1 MRILRLRL
9 TNLNSLRDEWK
20 VDFTV
25 APLSEAGLFAI
36 TGPTGAG
43 KTTLLDAITLA
54 LYGRAARYGADPNPE
69 KMMSMHSGSC
79 SAEVEFSCAL
89 GTFRSVWQLRR
100 ARGLAGGNIRPAERK
115 VIALPSEEVL
125 TQKIED
131 SNRKVEELTGLN
143 YDRFLRSVMLAQG
156 DFAAFLKAKP
166 SERTELLEQI
176 TGTRIYS
183 DISMAAYRRVES
195 ARSAHEALISRRT
208 SVQVFSPELRSE
220 REGQLAAARARLEQI
235 KVELASLETRIGH
248 AKTFIACTEEAANI
262 EKEAQKIV
270 QERNSAIS
278 EMKALELHDKAVP
291 FVARLTALSLLEQQQ
306 REDEGNLATHQL
318 ELPKLSE
325 RLEKTNAESVTA
337 RLSLEKAE
345 QEEQT
350 WKPVWAEVTRLDAD
364 ISVARNGLAQRT
376 ETRQLAEAAEQ
387 RLQEDHTAKH
397 RDLENQKV
405 TLSELSAWIL
415 DNTGSAQLVTVI
427 PDLQTN
433 LGRWSDLTR
442 QLDEIDKEVVS
453 FTRSIQEN
461 EATLATAAAA
471 ASALKSDWEIKEAG
485 VTDTREA
492 WEKLADKRTLHDW
505 ETDRDTAQTRVFQLN
520 ELLVSSREIVTKSTH
535 HQKLQN
541 ETKALTAKEEA
552 LVQERLTREKEF
564 QAATELSLARRKSLD
579 LVQRLQSLDQHR
591 HALVEGEPCALC
603 GATEHPY
610 ASPTN
615 LPSLELSEA
624 ESELRKAD
632 QSLERVRVA
641 MKEIDRQ
648 QAAASSEKNRI
659 RAELN
664 ETSQNIAQIGSQWAA
679 QALTLGIDLLPTQ
692 TEELA
697 ALLLSDGKRTSQLKQ
712 LVDDLRALNLK
723 LRESEKAAEQAKS
736 ALREKLAAKDKIEGL
751 IAQTRENLA
760 KTTQRANASQLAIK
774 ASQDT
779 FTQGIAAFGLFAPNF
794 KAAEESLV
802 RLKQQSQEFTTKTS
816 SRSSLEAQL
825 KVSEASIG
833 EVGKQIEKAST
844 QIGKLKKDEARDQQ
858 KLQALVTT
866 RQNKFEARDVSAEQK
881 RLSEGIK
888 AFREATEK
896 TSDIRNE
903 VLHLRD
909 SCKAKVTEIAT
920 TVSQRKI
927 KISANTSSLATAA
940 AGVGFPTVAALMQAV
955 LSDNIAQET
964 TALRTRLNNGEQAL
978 IGRNKSNQAAQSRL
992 PDSAREDAPSLET
1005 LTARRLSNESDRQ
1018 SLDQKS
1024 GALQEEL
1031 RQDDERRKSQL
1042 ELTGQIEAAERE
1054 FHRWHRLS
1062 ALIGS
1067 ANGNLFSR
1075 FAQGLTLERLVGVA
1089 NRHLV
1094 QLNPRY
1100 SMRRAAE
1107 ELDDLELEI
1116 IDHYQADV
1124 ARPMRSLS
1132 GGESFLASLALAV
1145 GLSELASGKTAI
1157 ESLFIDEGFG
1167 MLDAE
1172 TLETAMAALEGLQAR
1187 GKTIGVI
1194 SHVDA
1199 MKERIT
1205 TQIRIQKRDSGRSI
1219 LEIVS

>member
-1 MRILRLRL
+1 MKILRLRL
-9 TNLNSLRDEWK
+9 TNLNSLRDEWN
-20 VDFTV
+20 VDFTL

-54 LYGRAARYGADPNPE
+54 LYGRAARYGAAPNPE
-69 KMMSMHSGSC
+69 QMMSTHTGSC
-79 SAEVEFSCAL
+79 SAEVEFSCGS

-100 ARGLAGGNIRPAERK
+100 SRNLAGGKIRPAERK

-125 TQKIED
+125 TQRIDE

-195 ARSAHEALISRRT
+195 ARSAHEILISRQT
-208 SVQVFSPELRSE
+208 SVEVFTPEIRSE
-220 REGQLAAARARLEQI
+220 REQQLVAARVRLDQI
-235 KVELASLETRIGH
+235 KVELGNLETRIGS
-248 AKTFIACTEEAANI
+248 AKAFIACAEEAANI
-262 EKEAQKIV
+262 GREAERIT
-270 QERNSAIS
+270 QERNSATAQL
-278 EMKALELHDKAVP
+278 KALDLHDKTVP

-306 REDEGNLATHQL
+306 KEDEGPLAAHQV

-325 RLEKTNAESVTA
+325 RLEKTSAEALAA

-350 WKPVWAEVTRLDAD
+350 WNPVWAEVTQLDAD
-364 ISVARNGLAQRT
+364 ISVARSALAQRT
-376 ETRQLAEAAEQ
+376 ETRQLADIAQQ
-387 RLQEDHTAKH
+387 RLQADKAAKQ
-397 RDLENQKV
+397 RDLEKQKTAV
-405 TLSELSAWIL
+405 LELSAWIL
-415 DNTGSAQLVTVI
+415 TNTGRAQLVTVL
-427 PDLQTN
+427 PELQTN
-433 LGRWSDLTR
+433 LGRWSDMTR
-442 QLDEIDKEVVS
+442 QSGEIDKEVIS
-453 FTRSIQEN
+453 LTQNIQQH
-461 EATLATAAAA
+461 EATLATETAA
-471 ASALKSDWEIKEAG
+471 ASTLKTDREVKEA
-485 VTDTREA
+485 VVKDTSKA
-492 WEKLADKRTLHDW
+492 WEKLTNKRALHDW
-505 ETDRDTAQTRVFQLN
+505 ETDRDAAQQRVFKLN
-520 ELLVSSREIVTKSTH
+520 ELLATSREIATKTTH
-535 HQKLQN
+535 RQKLQE
-541 ETKALTAKEEA
+541 ETEALTGKEGA
-552 LVQERLTREKEF
+552 LSQERQLRGKEF

-579 LVQRLQSLDQHR
+579 LIQRLQSLEQYR
-591 HALVEGEPCALC
+591 HVLVEGEPCDLC

-624 ESELRKAD
+624 KIELKKAE
-632 QSLERVRVA
+632 QTLEQVREA
-641 MKEIDRQ
+641 IAEIDRQ
-648 QAAASSEKNRI
+648 MAATSSEKKGI
-659 RAELN
+659 KAELN
-664 ETSQNIAQIGSQWAA
+664 RTSQQIAEIGTQWAA
-679 QALTLGIDLLPTQ
+679 QTAALGIDLIPAQ
-692 TEELA
+692 TEELT
-697 ALLLSDGKRTSQLKQ
+697 ALLAIDDTRAGQLKK
-712 LVDDLRALNLK
+712 LVDDLRALDLK

-736 ALREKLAAKDKIEGL
+736 AQKEKLAAMDKAEGL
-751 IAQTRENLA
+751 IAQTRESLA
-760 KTTQRANASQLAIK
+760 KTTQRGNTSRLSIEGLQE
-774 ASQDT
+774 S
-779 FTQGIAAFGLFAPNF
+779 FTQAIAPFTLSAPDV
-794 KAAEESLV
+794 KTAEKSLDC
-802 RLKQQSQEFTTKTS
+802 LKQQFQEFATKTS
-816 SRSSLEAQL
+816 SRTSAEAQI
-825 KVSEASIG
+825 KVSEASID
-833 EVGKQIEKAST
+833 EIGKQIEKAWI
-844 QIGKLKKDEARDQQ
+844 QIGDLKKDEERDQQ
-858 KLQALVTT
+858 KLQGLVTS
-866 RQNKFEARDVSAEQK
+866 RQTKFGDKDVSAEQK
-881 RLSEGIK
+881 RLSDGIRVL
-888 AFREATEK
+888 REATEK
-896 TSDIRNE
+896 TNGIRNE
-903 VLHLRD
+903 ILHLRD
-909 SCKAKVTEIAT
+909 SCQAKVEEIAAA
-920 TVSQRKI
+920 VSQRKI
-927 KISANTSSLATAA
+927 KISAGTSSLVAA
-940 AGVGFPTVAALMQAV
+940 AAEAGFPTVTSLQQAV
-955 LSDNIAQET
+955 LEDKIVQDAA
-964 TALRTRLNNGEQAL
+964 ALRTRLTNAEQAL
-978 IGRNKSNQAAQSRL
+978 IGRTKSNQEAQSKL
-992 PDSAREDAPSLET
+992 PDGAREDAPSLEN
-1005 LTARRLSNESDRQ
+1005 LTAQRLSNESDRQ

-1031 RQDDERRKSQL
+1031 RQDDERRKNQL
-1042 ELTGQIEAAERE
+1042 ELAGQIESAERE

-1067 ANGNLFSR
+1067 ANGNVFSR

-1089 NRHLV
+1089 NCHLV

-1100 SMRRAAE
+1100 SMRRSAE
-1107 ELDDLELEI
+1107 GLDDLELEI

-1167 MLDAE
+1167 MLDAD

-1219 LEIVS
+1219 LEIIS